1 MGGLPMKPATNRF
14 AGWSYTSCG
23 APICWSTPSD
33 MTAMRSP
40 SVIAST
46 WSCVT

>member
-1 MGGLPMKPATNRF
+1 MFIAGETMKLRDTAEVP
-14 AGWSYTSCG
+14 SS
-23 APICWSTPSD
+23 STPSPFIA
-33 MTAMRSP
+33 AMRSP

>member
-1 MGGLPMKPATNRF
+1 MVQVVRRADLLDA
-14 AGWSYTSCG
+14 AAVHHHDAS
-23 APICWSTPSD
+23 A
-33 MTAMRSP
+33 